1 MPRMIAG
8 ARRFWRG
15 WHPSHFSSRGHGEGL
30 GSVLRGPLLAMTL
43 LGLGACASSP
53 SVAERDPY
61 IRCLAAFV
69 AAHQAAGLPVHLAA
83 SSDDAFC
90 GRQERAYRLAVFQRA
105 TVPEPGKSQT
115 AYRAVEQI
123 WREFP

>member
-1 MPRMIAG
+1 MPRITAG
-8 ARRFWRG
+8 ARPSTQG
-15 WHPSHFSSRGHGEGL
+15 WHPGHVLSRGHEAGPR
-30 GSVLRGPLLAMTL
+30 SVLRGPLLAMIL

-53 SVAERDPY
+53 SVAEREPY
-61 IRCLAAFV
+61 IQCLAAFV

-115 AYRAVEQI
+115 ADRAVEQI